1 LSGDGPPQRRA
12 FPLIVLSGGGFQGL
26 AVVRAA
32 AATAD
37 VRVVVA
43 DSLPFPLTASLAD
56 EVVKVPPVADEQR
69 LLETLEVLIDRL
81 GPGLLLPAT
90 EYELPFLAQH
100 RERLEAAGAR
110 VGAASREALAQVG
123 DRRSLASELDRLGV
137 ARARELT
144 LEELTEEALPL
155 LAKPRRSSWGG
166 RGQLVLRTPGELAAF
181 RARADREAFFVER
194 WLAAFRE
201 YSLDF
206 AIGFAGEV
214 STLVARERLRT
225 TGGFCVVARSVDDP
239 ALLADGHA
247 VGRRLAALGCRGL
260 VSLQALET
268 AEGRFVSD
276 LNLRSGTSGVLA
288 LERGVNLVE
297 FLVRSARGEPPR
309 SAEAMPA
316 RLQWRLLVESS
327 RPAVLPPVE
336 GVVFDLDDTLLDQKA
351 WILAKL
357 EAASVAVGSELA
369 DPGAFVLEAWTVLEE
384 GDRARTIDAAAERL
398 GLAAPLA
405 QRLIE
410 AYRAAVPEPAPVY
423 ADVAGAL
430 ATLREAGMKLALLT
444 DNPPSSQRQKV
455 AAAGLEAYF
464 DAIVF
469 SRDLG
474 AEKPAPEGYLMAA
487 AKLGLRPERTVAIG
501 DHPLREGRAALSAG
515 AAHFFWITRGGG
527 FFAVHPGTMT
537 RRLPE
542 LAARTTRIGTLR
554 EAVDALVR
562 G

>member
-1 LSGDGPPQRRA
+1 M
-12 FPLIVLSGGGFQGL
+12 
-26 AVVRAA
+26 VRAA

-43 DSLPFPLTASLAD
+43 DTLPFPLTAPLAD
-56 EVVKVPPVADEQR
+56 EVVRVPPVAEEQR
-69 LLETLEVLIDRL
+69 LLEVLEGLLHRL

-90 EYELPFLAQH
+90 EYELPFLASH

-110 VGAASREALAQVG
+110 VGAASREALAHAG

-144 LEELTEEALPL
+144 LGELTEEALPL
-155 LAKPRRSSWGG
+155 LAKPRRRSWGG

-181 RARADREAFFVER
+181 RTRADRGEYFVER
-194 WLAAFRE
+194 WLAEFRE
-201 YSLDF
+201 YSVDF
-206 AIGFAGEV
+206 AIGFAGEL

-239 ALLADGHA
+239 GLLADGLA
-247 VGRRLAALGCRGL
+247 VGRQLAEWGCRGL

-297 FLVRSARGEPPR
+297 FLVRSARGESPR
-309 SAEAMPA
+309 SAAAMPA

-327 RPAVLPPVE
+327 RPASLPPVE

-357 EAASVAVGSELA
+357 EAASVAVGSELN
-369 DPGAFVLEAWTVLEE
+369 DPEAFVLEAWTVLEE
-384 GDRARTIDAAAERL
+384 GDRARTIDVATERL
-398 GLAAPLA
+398 GLPPALAP
-405 QRLIE
+405 RLIE
-410 AYRAAVPEPAPVY
+410 AYRAAVPQPAPVY

-430 ATLREAGMKLALLT
+430 STLRDGGLRLALLT
-444 DNPPSSQRQKV
+444 DNPPESQRQKLV
-455 AAAGLEAYF
+455 AAGLEGYF

-469 SRDLG
+469 SREVG
-474 AEKPAPEGYLMAA
+474 AEKPSPQGYRAA
-487 AKLGLRPERTVAIG
+487 AAAIGVPPERTVAIG
-501 DHPLREGRAALSAG
+501 DHPLREGRSALRAG
-515 AAHFFWITRGGG
+515 AAHFFWIARAGG
-527 FFAVHPGTMT
+527 FFTVHPGAVA

-542 LAARTTRIGTLR
+542 LAARTTRIGSLR

-562 G
+562 R